1 MTNNYLENYLI
12 QTQQLFG
19 NKLVLSDTNADFFI
33 VEEGNPNSNILFIKE
48 SLVDKELHEK
58 EKKLF
63 YNILK
68 ALNLS
73 YDDIF
78 MMTVSYNKKNIRF
91 SSSFDKIQPSII
103 IVFGSSISKMFLN
116 NNYKGIKIIST
127 YSLIE
132 MINDKK
138 LKKYVWN
145 DLKPILTM

>member
-19 NKLVLSDTNADFFI
+19 NKLVLSDTNTDFFI
-33 VEEGNPNSNILFIKE
+33 VEEGNPSSNILFIKE
-48 SLVDKELHEK
+48 SLVDKELYEK

-63 YNILK
+63 SNILK

-73 YDDIF
+73 YNDIF

-103 IVFGSSISKMFLN
+103 IVFGYSISKMFLN
-116 NNYKGIKIIST
+116 NNYKGIDIIST

-132 MINDKK
+132 MINDQK

>member
-1 MTNNYLENYLI
+1 MTNNHLENYLI

-19 NKLVLSDTNADFFI
+19 NKLVLSDTNTDFYI
-33 VEEGNPNSNILFIKE
+33 VEEGNPSSNILFIKE
-48 SLVDKELHEK
+48 SLVDKELYEK

-63 YNILK
+63 SNILK

-73 YDDIF
+73 YNDIF

-103 IVFGSSISKMFLN
+103 IIFGSSISKMFLN
-116 NNYKGIKIIST
+116 NNYKGINIIST

-132 MINDKK
+132 MINDQK

>member
-19 NKLVLSDTNADFFI
+19 NKLVLSDTNTDFFI
-33 VEEGNPNSNILFIKE
+33 VEEGNPSSNILFIKE
-48 SLVDKELHEK
+48 SLVDKELYEK
-58 EKKLF
+58 ETKLF
-63 YNILK
+63 SNILK

-73 YDDIF
+73 YNDIF

-116 NNYKGIKIIST
+116 NNYKGINIIST

-132 MINDKK
+132 MINDQK